1 MALTE
6 DTEENEDVSD
16 EENIITEGEYS
27 VTNAGEYE
35 LTTGTLTQFSASY
48 EFAGSEYTEEFL
60 LTTKASGD
68 SSMICSGEMIELGSG
83 SVMMEISPESITVEC
98 MTVSL
103 G

>member
-1 MALTE
+1 MSFTE
-6 DTEENEDVSD
+6 DTDDNEDVSD

-48 EFAGSEYTEEFL
+48 AFAGSEYTEQFL
-60 LTTKASGD
+60 MTTKASGD

-83 SVMMEISPESITVEC
+83 SVMMEISPDSISVEC